1 MMSLVL
7 DLHPIFR
14 SDRDIDSAVR
24 AVIFKAVRTGE
35 PLVEIIPGKGAGQ
48 LRKRVL
54 ALLGQQHL
62 KKLYLRVEED
72 ATNSGRILVH
82 FRRP

>member
-7 DLHPIFR
+7 DLHSLFR
-14 SDRDIDSAVR
+14 IDRDIDSAVR
-24 AVIFKAVRTGE
+24 GAIFKAARTGE
-35 PLVEIIPGKGAGQ
+35 PLVEIIPGKGSGQ

-62 KKLYLRVEED
+62 KKLYHRVEED
-72 ATNSGRILVH
+72 TTNSGRILVH

>member
-7 DLHPIFR
+7 DLHSIFR

-24 AVIFKAVRTGE
+24 GVIFKAARTGE
-35 PLVEIIPGKGAGQ
+35 PQVEIIAGKGSGQ

-62 KKLYLRVEED
+62 KKLYHRVEED
-72 ATNSGRILVH
+72 ARNSGRILVH
-82 FRRP
+82 FHRP